1 MHQIS
6 FGSVLK
12 EARLAQGRDLAS
24 VSRDLRIR
32 QDIIVSIENS
42 DFKRM
47 PSRGYARNMIIAYSR
62 LLGLNAQDVSRM
74 YLDQEYA
81 YQVEQA
87 HQNVGDSIRMHRD
100 PHGREKGGYNT
111 SSFSR
116 VEGSGRKTRS
126 RISQPDEKDL
136 YDGSSNGF
144 GRAVYSQNA
153 DVYPSHH
160 NPNVAHRARR
170 SAMPTGKYGNMYAAP
185 QNIPNPNR
193 NRNIAIGV
201 VAGIVIIVALIIAMM
216 LSHQNAPQTN
226 IPVTGAQATQSTQ
239 DDSSSSQQQDTTTTE
254 NETVPTEFTLQY
266 SVAKGSE
273 SYIEVYVDDKAQESA
288 TVSGPAEKSYTSS
301 SKIRFVSTETK
312 GVTVTIN
319 GEAVDLKTNSS
330 GIVNQTFTFSDILDQ
345 WYTDHPNVKRDTSA
359 TSSSNS
365 SSSKSSDSS
374 STSSSS
380 SSKSSSSSSSSS
392 SKSSSGSADSSKN
405 SSSSSKSS
413 SSD

>member
-32 QDIIVSIENS
+32 QDIIVAIENS

-100 PHGREKGGYNT
+100 PHGREGGGYNT
-111 SSFSR
+111 SSFEKVGGRST
-116 VEGSGRKTRS
+116 RKTRS
-126 RISQPDEKDL
+126 TLSQPAEKDL

-160 NPNVAHRARR
+160 NPQVAHRARR
-170 SAMPTGKYGNMYAAP
+170 SAMPSGKYGNMYAAP

-193 NRNIAIGV
+193 SRN
-201 VAGIVIIVALIIAMM
+201 IIVAVVAAVVIVVVLIVAMM
-216 LSHQNAPQTN
+216 LSHQTAPQTN
-226 IPVTGAQATQSTQ
+226 IPVTGAQSTQSAESESSPDQ
-239 DDSSSSQQQDTTTTE
+239 QQADSSSSDQTA
-254 NETVPTEFTLQY
+254 PTEFTLKY
-266 SVAKGSE
+266 SVDKGSE
-273 SYIEVYVDDKAQESA
+273 SYIEVYVDDKAQESG
-288 TVSGPAEKSYTSS
+288 TVSGPAEKTYTSS

-319 GEAVDLKTNSS
+319 DEAVDLKANSS
-330 GIVNQTFTFSDILDQ
+330 GIVNQTFSFSEILDQ
-345 WYTDHPNVKRDTSA
+345 WYTDHPNVKRDTTA
-359 TSSSNS
+359 AAS
-365 SSSKSSDSS
+365 SSSRDSS
-374 STSSSS
+374 STN
-380 SSKSSSSSSSSS
+380 SSSSSS
-392 SKSSSGSADSSKN
+392 SKSSTDSSKT
-405 SSSSSKSS
+405 SSVSSKSS
-413 SSD
+413 PSE

>member
-32 QDIIVSIENS
+32 QDIIVAIENS

-87 HQNVGDSIRMHRD
+87 HQSVGNSIRMHRD
-100 PHGREKGGYNT
+100 PHGRESNGYNT
-111 SSFSR
+111 SSFEKVGGRAARKSR
-116 VEGSGRKTRS
+116 ST
-126 RISQPDEKDL
+126 ISQPDEKDL

-160 NPNVAHRARR
+160 NPQVAHRARR
-170 SAMPTGKYGNMYAAP
+170 SAMPSGKYGNMYAAP

-193 NRNIAIGV
+193 NRNVLIAVIAAV
-201 VAGIVIIVALIIAMM
+201 VIVIVLAVAMI
-216 LSHQNAPQTN
+216 LSHQTAPQTN
-226 IPVTGAQATQSTQ
+226 IPVTGAQSTQ
-239 DDSSSSQQQDTTTTE
+239 NVESESSSDQQQTDSSTDQTA
-254 NETVPTEFTLQY
+254 PTEFTLKY
-266 SVAKGSE
+266 SVEKGSE
-273 SYIEVYVDDKAQESA
+273 SYIEVYVDDKAQESG
-288 TVSGPAEKSYTSS
+288 TVSGPAEKPTQVRPKSALSL
-301 SKIRFVSTETK
+301 
-312 GVTVTIN
+312 
-319 GEAVDLKTNSS
+319 LKQR
-330 GIVNQTFTFSDILDQ
+330 VC
-345 WYTDHPNVKRDTSA
+345 R
-359 TSSSNS
+359 
-365 SSSKSSDSS
+365 
-374 STSSSS
+374 
-380 SSKSSSSSSSSS
+380 
-392 SKSSSGSADSSKN
+392 
-405 SSSSSKSS
+405 
-413 SSD
+413 

>member
-32 QDIIVSIENS
+32 QDIIVAIENS

-100 PHGREKGGYNT
+100 PHGREGGGYNT
-111 SSFSR
+111 SSFEKVGGRST
-116 VEGSGRKTRS
+116 RKTRS
-126 RISQPDEKDL
+126 TLSQPAEKDL

-160 NPNVAHRARR
+160 NPQVAHRARR
-170 SAMPTGKYGNMYAAP
+170 SAMPSGKYGNMYAAP

-193 NRNIAIGV
+193 TRN
-201 VAGIVIIVALIIAMM
+201 IIVAVVAAVVIVVVLIAAMM
-216 LSHQNAPQTN
+216 LSHQTAPQTN
-226 IPVTGAQATQSTQ
+226 IPVTGAQSTQSAESESSPDQ
-239 DDSSSSQQQDTTTTE
+239 QQADSSSSDQTA
-254 NETVPTEFTLQY
+254 PTEFTLKY
-266 SVAKGSE
+266 SVDKGSE
-273 SYIEVYVDDKAQESA
+273 SYIEVYVDDKAQESG
-288 TVSGPAEKSYTSS
+288 TVSGPAEKTYTSS

-319 GEAVDLKTNSS
+319 DEAVDLKANSS
-330 GIVNQTFTFSDILDQ
+330 GIVNQTFSFSEILDQ
-345 WYTDHPNVKRDTSA
+345 WYTDHPNVKRDTTAA
-359 TSSSNS
+359 TSSSS
-365 SSSKSSDSS
+365 RDSS
-374 STSSSS
+374 STN
-380 SSKSSSSSSSSS
+380 SSSSSS
-392 SKSSSGSADSSKN
+392 SKSSTDSSKP
-405 SSSSSKSS
+405 SSASSKSS
-413 SSD
+413 SSE

>member
-32 QDIIVSIENS
+32 QDIIVAIENS

-100 PHGREKGGYNT
+100 PHGREGGGYNT
-111 SSFSR
+111 SSFEKVGGRST
-116 VEGSGRKTRS
+116 RKTRS
-126 RISQPDEKDL
+126 TLSQPAEKDL

-160 NPNVAHRARR
+160 NPQVAHRARR
-170 SAMPTGKYGNMYAAP
+170 SAMPSGKYGNMYAAP

-193 NRNIAIGV
+193 SRN
-201 VAGIVIIVALIIAMM
+201 IIVAVVAAVVIVVVLIVAMM
-216 LSHQNAPQTN
+216 LSHQTAPQTN
-226 IPVTGAQATQSTQ
+226 IPVTGAQSTQSAESESSPDQ
-239 DDSSSSQQQDTTTTE
+239 QQADSSSSDQTA
-254 NETVPTEFTLQY
+254 PTEFTLKY
-266 SVAKGSE
+266 SVDKGSE
-273 SYIEVYVDDKAQESA
+273 SYIEVYVDDKAQESG
-288 TVSGPAEKSYTSS
+288 TVSGPAEKTYTSS

-319 GEAVDLKTNSS
+319 DEAVDLKANSS
-330 GIVNQTFTFSDILDQ
+330 GIVNQTFSFSEILDQ
-345 WYTDHPNVKRDTSA
+345 WYTDHPNVKRDTTAA
-359 TSSSNS
+359 TSSSS
-365 SSSKSSDSS
+365 RDSG
-374 STSSSS
+374 STN
-380 SSKSSSSSSSSS
+380 SSSSSS
-392 SKSSSGSADSSKN
+392 SKSSTDSSKT
-405 SSSSSKSS
+405 SSASSKSS
-413 SSD
+413 SSE

>member
-32 QDIIVSIENS
+32 QDIIVAIENS

-100 PHGREKGGYNT
+100 PHGREGGGYNT
-111 SSFSR
+111 SSFEKVGGRST
-116 VEGSGRKTRS
+116 RKTRS
-126 RISQPDEKDL
+126 TLSQPAEKDL

-160 NPNVAHRARR
+160 NPQVAHRARR
-170 SAMPTGKYGNMYAAP
+170 SAMPSGKYGNMYAAP

-193 NRNIAIGV
+193 SRN
-201 VAGIVIIVALIIAMM
+201 IIVAVVAAVVIVVVLIAAMM
-216 LSHQNAPQTN
+216 LSHQTAPQTN
-226 IPVTGAQATQSTQ
+226 IPVTGAQSTQSAESESSPDQ
-239 DDSSSSQQQDTTTTE
+239 QQADSSSSDQTA
-254 NETVPTEFTLQY
+254 PTEFTLKY
-266 SVAKGSE
+266 SVDKGSE
-273 SYIEVYVDDKAQESA
+273 SYIEVYVDDKAQESG
-288 TVSGPAEKSYTSS
+288 TVSGPAEKTYTSS

-319 GEAVDLKTNSS
+319 DEAVDLKANSS
-330 GIVNQTFTFSDILDQ
+330 GIVNQTFSFSEILDQ
-345 WYTDHPNVKRDTSA
+345 WYTDHPNVKRDTTA
-359 TSSSNS
+359 AAS
-365 SSSKSSDSS
+365 SSSRDSS
-374 STSSSS
+374 STN
-380 SSKSSSSSSSSS
+380 SSSSSS
-392 SKSSSGSADSSKN
+392 SKSSTDSSKP
-405 SSSSSKSS
+405 SSASSKSPS
-413 SSD
+413 SE

>member
-100 PHGREKGGYNT
+100 PHGRERGGHNT
-111 SSFSR
+111 SSFSK
-116 VEGSGRKTRS
+116 VDGSRSTRQTRS
-126 RISQPDEKDL
+126 RIAQPDDKDL

-153 DVYPSHH
+153 DVYPSHN
-160 NPNVAHRARR
+160 NPQVAHRARR

-193 NRNIAIGV
+193 NRNIVIGV
-201 VAGIVIIVALIIAMM
+201 VAAILIVIVLVVAMM
-216 LSHQNAPQTN
+216 LSHQSAPQTN
-226 IPVTGAQATQSTQ
+226 IPVTGAQPTQSVQ
-239 DDSSSSQQQDTTTTE
+239 DDSATQQQESTAE
-254 NETVPTEFTLQY
+254 QQETAPTEFTLKY

-319 GEAVDLKTNSS
+319 DQAVDLKTNSS

-359 TSSSNS
+359 SGSSSSTGSTSSSSSDGSSSNS
-365 SSSKSSDSS
+365 SSSSSGSTKS
-374 STSSSS
+374 STSSSAS
-380 SSKSSSSSSSSS
+380 SS
-392 SKSSSGSADSSKN
+392 N
-405 SSSSSKSS
+405 
-413 SSD
+413 

>member
-32 QDIIVSIENS
+32 QDIIVAIENS

-100 PHGREKGGYNT
+100 PHGREGGGYNT
-111 SSFSR
+111 SSFEKVGGRST
-116 VEGSGRKTRS
+116 RKTRS
-126 RISQPDEKDL
+126 TLSQPAEKDL

-160 NPNVAHRARR
+160 NPQVAHRARR
-170 SAMPTGKYGNMYAAP
+170 SAMPSGKYGNMYAAP

-193 NRNIAIGV
+193 SRN
-201 VAGIVIIVALIIAMM
+201 IIVAVVAAVVIVVVLIVAMM
-216 LSHQNAPQTN
+216 LSHQTAPQTN
-226 IPVTGAQATQSTQ
+226 IPVTGAQSTQSAESESSPDQ
-239 DDSSSSQQQDTTTTE
+239 QQADSSSSDQTA
-254 NETVPTEFTLQY
+254 PTEFTLKY
-266 SVAKGSE
+266 SVDKGSE
-273 SYIEVYVDDKAQESA
+273 SYIEVYVDDKAQESG
-288 TVSGPAEKSYTSS
+288 TVSGPAEKTYTSS

-319 GEAVDLKTNSS
+319 DEAVDLKANSS
-330 GIVNQTFTFSDILDQ
+330 GIVNQTFSFSEILDQ
-345 WYTDHPNVKRDTSA
+345 WYTDHPNVKRDTTA
-359 TSSSNS
+359 AAS
-365 SSSKSSDSS
+365 SSSRDSS
-374 STSSSS
+374 STN
-380 SSKSSSSSSSSS
+380 SSSSSS
-392 SKSSSGSADSSKN
+392 SKSSTDSSKT
-405 SSSSSKSS
+405 SSASSKSS
-413 SSD
+413 SSE

>member
-47 PSRGYARNMIIAYSR
+47 PSRGYARNMIIAYAR
-62 LLGLNAQDVSRM
+62 LLGLNAQDISRM

-111 SSFSR
+111 SSFSK
-116 VEGSGRKTRS
+116 VDGSRSARKTRS
-126 RISQPDEKDL
+126 RISQPDDKDL

-153 DVYPSHH
+153 EVYPSHN
-160 NPNVAHRARR
+160 NPQVAHRARR

-193 NRNIAIGV
+193 NRNIIIGV
-201 VAGIVIIVALIIAMM
+201 VVGILIVVVLVIAMM
-216 LSHQNAPQTN
+216 LSHQTAPQTN
-226 IPVTGAQATQSTQ
+226 IPVTGAQTTQSSE
-239 DDSSSSQQQDTTTTE
+239 DASSTEQQDISSAAAE
-254 NETVPTEFTLQY
+254 ETAPTEFTLKY

-319 GEAVDLKTNSS
+319 DEAVDLKTNSS

-345 WYTDHPNVKRDTSA
+345 WYTDHPNVKRDTSSTT
-359 TSSSNS
+359 TSSSANS
-365 SSSKSSDSS
+365 SSG
-374 STSSSS
+374 SSSS
-380 SSKSSSSSSSSS
+380 SSKSSTSSSSGSSS
-392 SKSSSGSADSSKN
+392 SKT
-405 SSSSSKSS
+405 S

>member
-32 QDIIVSIENS
+32 QDIIVAIENS

-100 PHGREKGGYNT
+100 PHGREGGGYNT
-111 SSFSR
+111 SSFVKVGGRST
-116 VEGSGRKTRS
+116 RKTRS
-126 RISQPDEKDL
+126 TLSQPAEKDL

-160 NPNVAHRARR
+160 NPQVAHRARR
-170 SAMPTGKYGNMYAAP
+170 SAMPSGKYGNMYAAP

-193 NRNIAIGV
+193 SRN
-201 VAGIVIIVALIIAMM
+201 IIVAVVAAVVIVVVLIVAMM
-216 LSHQNAPQTN
+216 LSHQTAPQTN
-226 IPVTGAQATQSTQ
+226 IPVTGAQSTQSAESESSPDQ
-239 DDSSSSQQQDTTTTE
+239 QQADSSSSDQTA
-254 NETVPTEFTLQY
+254 PTEFTLKY
-266 SVAKGSE
+266 SVDKGSE
-273 SYIEVYVDDKAQESA
+273 SYIEVYVDDKAQESG
-288 TVSGPAEKSYTSS
+288 TVSGPAEKTYTSS

-319 GEAVDLKTNSS
+319 DEAVDLKANSS
-330 GIVNQTFTFSDILDQ
+330 GIVNQTFSFSEILDQ
-345 WYTDHPNVKRDTSA
+345 WYTDHPNVKRDTTA
-359 TSSSNS
+359 AAS
-365 SSSKSSDSS
+365 SSSRDSS
-374 STSSSS
+374 STN
-380 SSKSSSSSSSSS
+380 SSSSSS
-392 SKSSSGSADSSKN
+392 SKSSTDSPRTSSA
-405 SSSSSKSS
+405 SSKSS
-413 SSD
+413 SSE

>member
-47 PSRGYARNMIIAYSR
+47 PSRGYARNMIIAYAR
-62 LLGLNAQDVSRM
+62 LLGLNAQDISRM

-111 SSFSR
+111 SSFSK
-116 VEGSGRKTRS
+116 VDGSRSARKTRS
-126 RISQPDEKDL
+126 RISQPDDKDL

-153 DVYPSHH
+153 EVYPSHN
-160 NPNVAHRARR
+160 NPQVAHRARR

-193 NRNIAIGV
+193 NRNIVIGV
-201 VAGIVIIVALIIAMM
+201 VVGILIVVVLVVAMM
-216 LSHQNAPQTN
+216 LSHQTAPQTN
-226 IPVTGAQATQSTQ
+226 IPVTGAQATQSSE
-239 DDSSSSQQQDTTTTE
+239 DASSTEQQDTSSAAAE
-254 NETVPTEFTLQY
+254 ETAPTEFTLKY

-319 GEAVDLKTNSS
+319 DEAVDLKTNSS

-345 WYTDHPNVKRDTSA
+345 WYTDHPNVKRDTSSTT
-359 TSSSNS
+359 TSSSANS
-365 SSSKSSDSS
+365 SSG
-374 STSSSS
+374 SSSS
-380 SSKSSSSSSSSS
+380 SSKSSTSSSSGSSS
-392 SKSSSGSADSSKN
+392 SKT
-405 SSSSSKSS
+405 S

>member
-32 QDIIVSIENS
+32 QDIIVAIENS

-100 PHGREKGGYNT
+100 PHGREGGGYNT
-111 SSFSR
+111 SSFEKVGGRST
-116 VEGSGRKTRS
+116 RKTRS
-126 RISQPDEKDL
+126 TLSQPAEKDL

-160 NPNVAHRARR
+160 NPQVAHRARR
-170 SAMPTGKYGNMYAAP
+170 SAMPSGKYGNMYAAP

-193 NRNIAIGV
+193 SRN
-201 VAGIVIIVALIIAMM
+201 IIVAVVAAVVIVVVLIVAMM
-216 LSHQNAPQTN
+216 LSHQTAPQTN
-226 IPVTGAQATQSTQ
+226 IPVTGAQSTQSAESESSPDQ
-239 DDSSSSQQQDTTTTE
+239 QQADSSSSDQTA
-254 NETVPTEFTLQY
+254 PTEFTLMY
-266 SVAKGSE
+266 SVDKGSE
-273 SYIEVYVDDKAQESA
+273 SYIEVYVDDKAQESG
-288 TVSGPAEKSYTSS
+288 TVSGPAEKTYTSS

-319 GEAVDLKTNSS
+319 DEAVDLKTNSS
-330 GIVNQTFTFSDILDQ
+330 GIVNQTFSFSEILDQ
-345 WYTDHPNVKRDTSA
+345 WYTDHPNVKRDTTA
-359 TSSSNS
+359 AAS
-365 SSSKSSDSS
+365 SSSQDSS
-374 STSSSS
+374 STN
-380 SSKSSSSSSSSS
+380 SSSSSS
-392 SKSSSGSADSSKN
+392 SKSSTDSSKT
-405 SSSSSKSS
+405 SSASSKSS
-413 SSD
+413 SSE

>member
-32 QDIIVSIENS
+32 QDIIVAIENS

-100 PHGREKGGYNT
+100 PHGREGGGYNT
-111 SSFSR
+111 SSFEKVGGRST
-116 VEGSGRKTRS
+116 RKTRS
-126 RISQPDEKDL
+126 TLSQPAEKDL

-160 NPNVAHRARR
+160 NPQVAHRARR
-170 SAMPTGKYGNMYAAP
+170 SAMPSGKYGNMYAAP

-193 NRNIAIGV
+193 SRN
-201 VAGIVIIVALIIAMM
+201 IIVAVVAAVVIVVVLIAAMM
-216 LSHQNAPQTN
+216 LSHQTAPQTN
-226 IPVTGAQATQSTQ
+226 IPVTGAQSTQSAESESSPDQ
-239 DDSSSSQQQDTTTTE
+239 QQADSSSSDQTA
-254 NETVPTEFTLQY
+254 PTEFTLKY
-266 SVAKGSE
+266 SVDKGSE
-273 SYIEVYVDDKAQESA
+273 SYIEVYVDDKAQESG
-288 TVSGPAEKSYTSS
+288 TVSGPAEKTYTSS

-319 GEAVDLKTNSS
+319 DEAVDLKANSS
-330 GIVNQTFTFSDILDQ
+330 GIVNQTFSFSEILDQ
-345 WYTDHPNVKRDTSA
+345 WYTDHPNVKRDTTAA
-359 TSSSNS
+359 TSSSS
-365 SSSKSSDSS
+365 RDSS
-374 STSSSS
+374 STN
-380 SSKSSSSSSSSS
+380 SSSSSS
-392 SKSSSGSADSSKN
+392 SKSSTDSSKT
-405 SSSSSKSS
+405 SSASSKSS
-413 SSD
+413 SSE

>member
-32 QDIIVSIENS
+32 QDIIVAIENS

-100 PHGREKGGYNT
+100 PHGREGGGYNT
-111 SSFSR
+111 SSFEKVGGRST
-116 VEGSGRKTRS
+116 RKTRS
-126 RISQPDEKDL
+126 TLSQPAEKDL

-160 NPNVAHRARR
+160 NPQVAHRARR
-170 SAMPTGKYGNMYAAP
+170 SAMPSGKYGNMYAAP

-193 NRNIAIGV
+193 SRN
-201 VAGIVIIVALIIAMM
+201 IIVAVVAAVVIVVVLIVAMM
-216 LSHQNAPQTN
+216 LSHQTAPQTN
-226 IPVTGAQATQSTQ
+226 IPVTGAQPTQSAESQ
-239 DDSSSSQQQDTTTTE
+239 SSPDQQQADSSSADQTA
-254 NETVPTEFTLQY
+254 PTEFTLKY
-266 SVAKGSE
+266 SVDKGSE
-273 SYIEVYVDDKAQESA
+273 SYIEVYVDDKAQESG
-288 TVSGPAEKSYTSS
+288 TVSGPAEKTYTSS

-319 GEAVDLKTNSS
+319 DEAVDLKANSS
-330 GIVNQTFTFSDILDQ
+330 GIVNQTFSFSEILDQ
-345 WYTDHPNVKRDTSA
+345 WYTDHPNVKRDTTAAASSSSRDSSS
-359 TSSSNS
+359 TNSSSNS
-365 SSSKSSDSS
+365 SSKSSTDSS
-374 STSSSS
+374 KTSSV
-380 SSKSSSSSSSSS
+380 SSKSSSSE
-392 SKSSSGSADSSKN
+392 
-405 SSSSSKSS
+405 
-413 SSD
+413 

>member
-32 QDIIVSIENS
+32 QDIIVAIENS

-100 PHGREKGGYNT
+100 PHGREGGGYNT
-111 SSFSR
+111 SSFEKVGGRST
-116 VEGSGRKTRS
+116 RKTRS
-126 RISQPDEKDL
+126 TLSQPAEKDL

-160 NPNVAHRARR
+160 NPQVAHRARR
-170 SAMPTGKYGNMYAAP
+170 SAMPSGKYGNMYAAP

-193 NRNIAIGV
+193 SRN
-201 VAGIVIIVALIIAMM
+201 IIVAVVAAVVIVVVLIVAMM
-216 LSHQNAPQTN
+216 LSHQTAPQTN
-226 IPVTGAQATQSTQ
+226 IPVTGAQSTQSAESESSPDQ
-239 DDSSSSQQQDTTTTE
+239 QQADSSSSDQTA
-254 NETVPTEFTLQY
+254 PTEFTLKY
-266 SVAKGSE
+266 SVDKGSE
-273 SYIEVYVDDKAQESA
+273 SYIEVYVDDKAQESG
-288 TVSGPAEKSYTSS
+288 TVSGPAEKTYTSS

-319 GEAVDLKTNSS
+319 DEAVDLNANSS
-330 GIVNQTFTFSDILDQ
+330 GIVNQTFSFSEILDQ
-345 WYTDHPNVKRDTSA
+345 WYTDHPNVKRDTTA
-359 TSSSNS
+359 AAS
-365 SSSKSSDSS
+365 SSSRDSS
-374 STSSSS
+374 STN
-380 SSKSSSSSSSSS
+380 SSSSSS
-392 SKSSSGSADSSKN
+392 SKSSTDSSKT
-405 SSSSSKSS
+405 SSASSKSS
-413 SSD
+413 SSE

>member
-32 QDIIVSIENS
+32 QDIIVAIENS

-100 PHGREKGGYNT
+100 PHGREGGGYNT
-111 SSFSR
+111 SSFEKVGGRST
-116 VEGSGRKTRS
+116 RKTRS
-126 RISQPDEKDL
+126 TLSQPAEKDL

-160 NPNVAHRARR
+160 NPQVAHRARR
-170 SAMPTGKYGNMYAAP
+170 SAMPSGKYGNMYAAP

-193 NRNIAIGV
+193 SRN
-201 VAGIVIIVALIIAMM
+201 IIVAVVAAVVIVVVLIAAMM
-216 LSHQNAPQTN
+216 LSHQTAPQTN
-226 IPVTGAQATQSTQ
+226 IPVTGAQSTQSAESESSPDQ
-239 DDSSSSQQQDTTTTE
+239 QQADSSSSDQTA
-254 NETVPTEFTLQY
+254 PTEFTLKY
-266 SVAKGSE
+266 SVDKGSE
-273 SYIEVYVDDKAQESA
+273 SYIEVYVDDKAQDSG
-288 TVSGPAEKSYTSS
+288 TVSGPAEKTYTSS

-319 GEAVDLKTNSS
+319 DEAVDLKANSS
-330 GIVNQTFTFSDILDQ
+330 GIVNQTFSFSEILDQ
-345 WYTDHPNVKRDTSA
+345 WYTDHPNVKRDTTA
-359 TSSSNS
+359 AAS
-365 SSSKSSDSS
+365 SSSRDSS
-374 STSSSS
+374 STN
-380 SSKSSSSSSSSS
+380 SSSSSS
-392 SKSSSGSADSSKN
+392 SKSSTDSSRT
-405 SSSSSKSS
+405 SSASSKSS
-413 SSD
+413 SSE

>member
-32 QDIIVSIENS
+32 QDIIVAIENS

-100 PHGREKGGYNT
+100 PHGREGGGYNT
-111 SSFSR
+111 SSFEKVGGRST
-116 VEGSGRKTRS
+116 RKTRS
-126 RISQPDEKDL
+126 TLSQPAEKDL

-160 NPNVAHRARR
+160 NPQVAHRARR
-170 SAMPTGKYGNMYAAP
+170 SAMPSGKYGNMYAAP

-193 NRNIAIGV
+193 SRN
-201 VAGIVIIVALIIAMM
+201 IIVAVVAAVVIVVVLIVAMM
-216 LSHQNAPQTN
+216 LSHQTAPQTN
-226 IPVTGAQATQSTQ
+226 IPVTGAQSTQSAESESSSDQQQT
-239 DDSSSSQQQDTTTTE
+239 DSSSSDQTA
-254 NETVPTEFTLQY
+254 PTEFTLKY
-266 SVAKGSE
+266 SVDKGSE
-273 SYIEVYVDDKAQESA
+273 SYIEVYVDDKVQESG
-288 TVSGPAEKSYTSS
+288 TVSGPAEKTYTSS

-319 GEAVDLKTNSS
+319 DEAVDLKANSS
-330 GIVNQTFTFSDILDQ
+330 GIVNQTFSFSEILDQ
-345 WYTDHPNVKRDTSA
+345 WYTDHPNVKRDTTA
-359 TSSSNS
+359 AASSSSRDSSSTNS
-365 SSSKSSDSS
+365 SSSGSSKSSTDSS
-374 STSSSS
+374 KPSSA
-380 SSKSSSSSSSSS
+380 SSKSSSSE
-392 SKSSSGSADSSKN
+392 
-405 SSSSSKSS
+405 
-413 SSD
+413 